1 MEQVSEAGR
10 SLVMK
15 GFCGRG
21 GFKLDA
27 LWSRKPVEVLEDKG
41 DVVTGVGVGVG
52 AACQIIFCGAA

>member
-41 DVVTGVGVGVG
+41 DVVTGVGVG
-52 AACQIIFCGAA
+52 AACQIVFCGAA